1 MASAA
6 EIRPAEATLDA
17 IREGADEVG
26 RLAREA
32 SPSLLASD
40 IRLYQVYRAALSIP
54 LSFARGGLSNRES
67 NHLVERSIRAELAVG
82 SGVSERD
89 VAHDLERAHLL
100 VEDLPATRA
109 ALAEARMRWTTG
121 IVICSVAATLP
132 QESLAEFDAR
142 AADAALTRTP
152 AQLRRLLARLRDE
165 LHETPLAERHARAR
179 QDRAVWLTP
188 EIDGMATLSAHLPAP
203 LALGAYHRLDRIA
216 RTLRGDEHGAV
227 ADGGRTGDERTL
239 AQLRADA
246 LTDLL
251 CDGDIAGTTPAGDG
265 PTASPTFVPGVRAEV
280 RVTLPASTASGVDDA
295 PADLDGY
302 GAIPATVARE
312 LAGVAATFTRVLTDP
327 GTGAVV
333 SVGRTHRVPPAQM
346 RLALQLRDQTCRFPG
361 CTRRASTAEA
371 DHTLE
376 WRNGGHTSLENLA
389 SLCTAHHHVRHGD
402 RWTYRLH
409 PDGTAE
415 WTTPT
420 GRRATTRP
428 PALPGRPPAP
438 PPRFS
443 GTHTTA
449 GTADPT

>member
-152 AQLRRLLARLRDE
+152 PSCDASWRGCGTSCTRSPSPNG
-165 LHETPLAERHARAR
+165 THA
-179 QDRAVWLTP
+179 P
-188 EIDGMATLSAHLPAP
+188 
-203 LALGAYHRLDRIA
+203 A
-216 RTLRGDEHGAV
+216 RTARCGSLPRSTGWRRSP
-227 ADGGRTGDERTL
+227 RTCR
-239 AQLRADA
+239 RR
-246 LTDLL
+246 
-251 CDGDIAGTTPAGDG
+251 
-265 PTASPTFVPGVRAEV
+265 SPSARIT
-280 RVTLPASTASGVDDA
+280 ASTASPEPSAATSTALSPTAAA
-295 PADLDGY
+295 PATSARSPSCAPMPSPTCSATATSPAPLR
-302 GAIPATVARE
+302 PATAR
-312 LAGVAATFTRVLTDP
+312 RP
-327 GTGAVV
+327 
-333 SVGRTHRVPPAQM
+333 
-346 RLALQLRDQTCRFPG
+346 
-361 CTRRASTAEA
+361 RRRSSPE
-371 DHTLE
+371 
-376 WRNGGHTSLENLA
+376 
-389 SLCTAHHHVRHGD
+389 C
-402 RWTYRLH
+402 
-409 PDGTAE
+409 
-415 WTTPT
+415 
-420 GRRATTRP
+420 
-428 PALPGRPPAP
+428 AP
-438 PPRFS
+438 RCE
-443 GTHTTA
+443 
-449 GTADPT
+449 